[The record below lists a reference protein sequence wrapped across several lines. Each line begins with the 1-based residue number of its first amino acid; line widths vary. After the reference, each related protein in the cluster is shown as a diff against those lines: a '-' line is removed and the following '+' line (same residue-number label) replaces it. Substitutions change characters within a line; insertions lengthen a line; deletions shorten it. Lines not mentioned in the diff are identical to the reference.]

1 MKHIG
6 KISFLIISIFFL
18 NSCGSNNVILNPQ
31 QCKQNGF
38 FCYKGINYGKDRGPE
53 FRQGV
58 KDGCKTG
65 EGTFTKD
72 YSLSSSSKDYF
83 DGWIMGRSKC
93 KQILPNEGT
102 LREEYNSRL
111 RAEYQI
117 RQLKLQQN
125 TPTSTIEEKVDTLLD
140 QTKEP
145 QVEEVEY

>member
-1 MKHIG
+1 MKHFS
-6 KISFLIISIFFL
+6 KISLICISIFL
-18 NSCGSNNVILNPQ
+18 INSCSSKKIILDPNE
-31 QCKQNGF
+31 CKKEGL
-38 FCYKGINYGKDRGPE
+38 FCYKGVSYGKDRGPE
-53 FRQGV
+53 FRRGV

-72 YSLSSSSKDYF
+72 YSLSSTSKDYF
-83 DGWIMGRSKC
+83 DGWMLGRSKC

-117 RQLKLQQN
+117 RQLKLKQN
-125 TPTSTIEEKVDTLLD
+125 TPTPTIEEKVDTLLD